1 MYIYGVVMKQ
11 IILGAFIVLQL
22 MAVAQPGNTRGA
34 ALINEAGQTETGK
47 TFALV
52 VGISDYKELPKLKYA
67 DKDAQAFCNYLKRIS
82 TDTNNIKVLANQD
95 ANRVNVLSALM
106 NIKKNVSKGDK
117 VFIYFAGHGDVETEI
132 TNGGIL
138 LLYDSYK
145 ENYYLNPNGYLHETD
160 LKNIIT
166 QFTQK
171 EAKVTLITDACH
183 SGSFSGG
190 NEGAG
195 KTLLALKAEWG
206 NETKIFSCQ
215 ANEYSMEGPQ
225 WGNGRGLF
233 SYHLIEG
240 LTGLA
245 DEEGDGD
252 GQVTLFELQSYLQ
265 KYVRKEAA
273 PNKQTPF
280 ATGNLDNSIAR
291 VNIPLLAKLKESKA
305 ANYPLFASAAGR
317 ATDITNDFDA
327 AIYANFK
334 TALADKRLVEPD
346 KSNAW
351 YYYSQLLSKS
361 KNEAAKDGLTRDLIS
376 ALLNR
381 SQEIINPLLSGDISY
396 TSSSKLALAVKEMN
410 KGIELL
416 GAEHYLAGN
425 FKARKLFLE
434 AVQLTFS
441 PGDEKN
447 ASNVS
452 NALKKL
458 EESIKLEPFAYYS
471 YYQSGYLYNLQKKST
486 QAIEYY
492 NKYLSFLPKDAEALN
507 NVGVSYYNMANYEKA
522 LDYYNQSLTLKP
534 SAKTYTNMGLVYLK
548 QNLADKAAERFDKA
562 IALEKDKAFT
572 TYYLAG
578 KNYYELGNTDK
589 AGSYF
594 AKAIAANAS
603 HAPSLY
609 YLGLLS
615 LSKKDS
621 TKALDYFT
629 RAVAA
634 DKMYAEPLQK
644 RGDLYYAKK
653 QFDKAVTDYK
663 MAVALNPK
671 LMESYLPLGRAYV
684 ELGKYTD
691 AIDALENAVGMDRNL
706 GKTLYLE
713 LGNLYRDKLK
723 QYERAN
729 GYYQKFME
737 LNPMDGKGYAEAG
750 MNYIQLK
757 NYTAAEQNLKRAAT
771 LIPGS
776 ALVSNYTELLN
787 TSKPK

>member
-1 MYIYGVVMKQ
+1 MYFQDIMRSVFL
-11 IILGAFIVLQL
+11 ILFFALCLKAG
-22 MAVAQPGNTRGA
+22 AQPTNARGA
-34 ALINEAGQTETGK
+34 ALINEAANNETGK
-47 TFALV
+47 LFALV
-52 VGISDYKELPKLKYA
+52 VGISDYKELPKLKFA
-67 DKDAQAFCNYLKRIS
+67 DRDAQAFCNYLKKVS
-82 TDTNNIKVLANQD
+82 TDTTNIKVITNQE

-106 NIKKNVSKGDK
+106 SIKKSVSKGDR

-160 LKNIIT
+160 LKNIIS

-171 EAKVTLITDACH
+171 EARVTLITDACH
-183 SGSFSGG
+183 SGSLSGG
-190 NEGAG
+190 TDGAG

-206 NETKIFSCQ
+206 SETKIFSCQ
-215 ANEYSMEGPQ
+215 ANEYSLEGDQ

-233 SYHLIEG
+233 SFHLVEG

-252 GQVTLFELQSYLQ
+252 GQVSLFELQSYLQ
-265 KYVRKEAA
+265 KYVRKQAA
-273 PNKQTPF
+273 PSKQTPF
-280 ATGNLDNSIAR
+280 AVGNLDNAIAK
-291 VNIPLLAKLKESKA
+291 VNIPLLAKLKESKT

-317 ATDITNDFDA
+317 AADLANDFDVA
-327 AIYANFK
+327 TYANFK
-334 TALADKRLVEPD
+334 KALIENRLVEPD
-346 KSNAW
+346 KNNAW
-351 YYYSQLLSKS
+351 YFYSQLSGKS
-361 KNEAAKDGLTRDLIS
+361 KNEVAKDGLTRELVA

-381 SQEIINPLLSGDISY
+381 SQEIINPLLAGDVSY

-416 GAEHYLAGN
+416 GADHYLTGN

-434 AVQLTFS
+434 AVQLTLN

-447 ASNVS
+447 PSNVS

-458 EESIKLEPFAYYS
+458 DESIKLEPFAYYS
-471 YYQSGYLYNLQKKST
+471 YYQSGYLYNIQKKSQ
-486 QAIEYY
+486 QAIDSY

-507 NVGVSYYNMANYEKA
+507 NVGVSYYNIANYEKA
-522 LDYYNQSLTLKP
+522 LDYYNQSLSVKP
-534 SAKTYTNMGLVYLK
+534 TAKTYTNMGLVYLK
-548 QNLADKAAERFDKA
+548 QNLAEKAAERFDKA
-562 IALEKDKAFT
+562 IALEKDKAFA
-572 TYYLAG
+572 TYFIAG
-578 KNYYELGNTDK
+578 KSYYDNGNGEK
-589 AGSYF
+589 AAGYF
-594 AKAIAANAS
+594 TKAVAANGN

-615 LSKKDS
+615 LTKKDS

-629 RAVAA
+629 KAITA

-644 RGDLYYAKK
+644 RGDLYFCKK
-653 QFDKAVTDYK
+653 QFDKAITDYNN
-663 MAVALNPK
+663 AITLNPR
-671 LMESYLPLGRAYV
+671 LMDSYLPLGKAYM
-684 ELGKYTD
+684 ELGRYND
-691 AIDALENAVGMDRNL
+691 AVDALENAVMTDRNL
-706 GKTLYLE
+706 GKTIYLQ
-713 LGNLYRDKLK
+713 LGNLYRDNLK

-729 GYYQKFME
+729 GYYQKYLE

-776 ALVSNYTELLN
+776 ALVNSYTELLN
-787 TSKPK
+787 SSKPR